1 MAPEA
6 VHGGE
11 MVFIAVMG
19 VTGAGKSTFI
29 QTASGDSR
37 VTVGHGNKSCTT
49 DIVPWRFK
57 HEGHD
62 ITLIDTP
69 GFNDTT
75 RGETEVLKEI
85 AEWLALKYKNDNT
98 RLSGIIYMHALD
110 DRRMYGSTLRNLKM
124 FRQLCGEE
132 PMRNVIFTT
141 TGWGTARKAEQLSK
155 ALEKE
160 SELCTDGLFWEPM
173 LRRGAQTARFEDSRE
188 SALRIIDRLVPR
200 PPVVLQI
207 QHEMVDEQKNLID
220 TAAGATVNE
229 EIKKLE
235 ARYKDEIAKVQQ
247 EMQAALVDKDN
258 ELHSALEE
266 TKNRLEHLRE
276 ENQRA
281 QELLQYERRNAER
294 RHDNAMQ
301 DLRMALES
309 QKLSAQQKEDQMRA
323 EAAAQRYADRMRFDE
338 VVATIRANVEKVRH
352 EDRIAFEAAIARVEA
367 ETHHRPQ
374 KPQKP
379 GGGGGGGKSDR
390 TKRLLLGLLPTVGS
404 VALAAVGL
412 PLGLNPFSEFIK
424 VIREEFDSDANGD
437 DGAGAGA
444 GAAWGDQGQNMAYPD
459 TSANTYADTNT
470 NTNTCTEY
478 EVEEYDGP

>member
-6 VHGGE
+6 VHGNGGQ

-57 HEGHD
+57 HGSHD

-160 SELCTDGLFWEPM
+160 SELCTDSLFWEPM

-200 PPVVLQI
+200 NPVVLQI

-235 ARYKDEIAKVQQ
+235 ARYRDEIAKVQQ
-247 EMQAALVDKDN
+247 EMQAALVDKDA

-266 TKNRLEHLRE
+266 TKTRLEHLRE

-281 QELLQYERRNAER
+281 RELLQYERRNAER

-309 QKLSAQQKEDQMRA
+309 QKVEARQKEDQMRA

-352 EDRIAFEAAIARVEA
+352 EDRIAFEAAIARIEA
-367 ETHHRPQ
+367 ESQKPQ

-379 GGGGGGGKSDR
+379 GSSGGGKSDR

-424 VIREEFDSDANGD
+424 IIRDEFDSSDANGD
-437 DGAGAGA
+437 GEAGAGWE
-444 GAAWGDQGQNMAYPD
+444 GPGQNMAYPD
-459 TSANTYADTNT
+459 TGADTTTNTY
-470 NTNTCTEY
+470 TEY